1 MARRKAQEKVFAVI
15 GLGVFGR
22 QVCATVANRGGSVI
36 AIDNDPDTI
45 ERIKETVTQAVLVNA
60 TDEDA
65 LSQAPLGDVD
75 VAVVAMGD
83 NVEASILA
91 TALLKRQAVPYVIA
105 RAVSPVHAQ
114 VLKQVGADEVIN
126 VELDAGTR
134 LGSRLIAPQIVEQIS
149 LSADISVAE
158 LHVPQSLV
166 GKTLAELD
174 LRARYEVSVIS
185 IKRVQVDVDDMGNP
199 VREEQ
204 IVFPGPDD
212 ELREDDVVHVVGAN
226 EAIQHFQDL

>member
-1 MARRKAQEKVFAVI
+1 MARRKTQEKVFAVI

-22 QVCATVANRGGSVI
+22 QVCATVADRGGSVI
-36 AIDNDPDTI
+36 AIDNDPDAV
-45 ERIKETVTQAVLVNA
+45 ERIKETVTQAVLLNA

-105 RAVSPVHAQ
+105 RAVSSVHGQ
-114 VLKQVGADEVIN
+114 VLKQIGADEVIN

-134 LGSRLIAPQIVEQIS
+134 LGSRLIAPQILEQVS
-149 LSADISVAE
+149 LSSGISVAE
-158 LHVPQSLV
+158 LHVPQSIV

-174 LRARYEVSVIS
+174 LRARYEISVIS
-185 IKRVQVDVDDMGNP
+185 ITRVHVDVDDMGNP
-199 VREEQ
+199 IREEE
-204 IVFPGPDD
+204 IVFPGPHDKLL
-212 ELREDDVVHVVGAN
+212 EEDVIHVVGAD
-226 EAIQHFQDL
+226 EAIQRFQDL

>member
-1 MARRKAQEKVFAVI
+1 MARRKTQEKVFAVI

-22 QVCATVANRGGSVI
+22 QVCATVADRGGSVI
-36 AIDNDPDTI
+36 AIDNNADAV
-45 ERIKETVTQAVLVNA
+45 ERIKETVTQAVLLNA

-105 RAVSPVHAQ
+105 RAVSSVHAQ
-114 VLKQVGADEVIN
+114 VLRQIGADEVIN
-126 VELDAGTR
+126 VELDAGRR
-134 LGSRLIAPQIVEQIS
+134 LGSRLIAPQILEQVS

-158 LHVPQSLV
+158 LHVPQSIV

-174 LRARYEVSVIS
+174 LRARFQVSVIS
-185 IKRVQVDVDDMGNP
+185 IKRVRVDVDDMGNP
-199 VREEQ
+199 LREEE
-204 IVFPGPDD
+204 IVFPGPNDK
-212 ELREDDVVHVVGAN
+212 LLEDDVIHVVGAN
-226 EAIQHFQDL
+226 EAIQRFQDL

>member
-1 MARRKAQEKVFAVI
+1 MARRKAHEKVFAVV

-22 QVCATVANRGGSVI
+22 QVCATVAERGGSVL
-36 AIDNDPDTI
+36 AIDNNADTI
-45 ERIKETVTQAVLVNA
+45 ERIKETVTQAFLVDA

-75 VAVVAMGD
+75 VAVVGMGD

-134 LGSRLIAPQIVEQIS
+134 LGSRLIAPQVLEQVS

-158 LHVPQSLV
+158 LHVPQSFV

-174 LRARYEVSVIS
+174 LRARYQVSVIS
-185 IKRVQVDVDDMGNP
+185 IRRVRVDVDDMGNP
-199 VREEQ
+199 VRDEQ

-212 ELREDDVVHVVGAN
+212 ELRTDDIIHIVGN
-226 EAIQHFQDL
+226 NTAIERFQEF